1 MNGEIFVGI
10 DGGGSGATAVAID
23 REGKELARVRG
34 GPALVRSHDPVAGAS
49 ALADLVDRVA
59 RQAGERLPVTGL
71 VCALAGAGREDDRRL
86 LAAALIREAV
96 AVRLRVVMDVEAAF
110 HDAFGDGPGI
120 LLISGTGSI
129 ALARSADGRWVRAG
143 GWGALL
149 GDEGSGYGIGLAALR
164 AAVRAHDGR
173 GPGTSLLE
181 TVLAHAGVSDPEDLI
196 AWADRARKADIAAL
210 APAVADAARDGD
222 DVAAAIIGDAAAELA
237 RHISA
242 VCGAFEPWP
251 EPPGVALAGGLLGPG
266 RPLRDRTI
274 QAIERLGTTGPVLDR
289 AVDAARGAADMA
301 RVAFGTDGDS
311 SPATSRAG
319 SGRA

>member
-1 MNGEIFVGI
+1 MENEIYVGI

-96 AVRLRVVMDVEAAF
+96 AVRLRVVTDVEAAF

-120 LLISGTGSI
+120 LVISGTGSI

-149 GDEGSGYGIGLAALR
+149 GDEGSGYAIGLAALR

-173 GPGTSLLE
+173 GATTGLLE
-181 TVLAHAGVSDPEDLI
+181 TVLAHAGVSGPEGLI
-196 AWADRARKADIAAL
+196 AWADQARKADIAAL
-210 APAVADAARDGD
+210 APAVAEAARGGD
-222 DVAAAIIGDAAAELA
+222 DVAAAIIDDAATELA
-237 RHISA
+237 RHVRA
-242 VCGAFEPWP
+242 VYGSLAPWW
-251 EPPGVALAGGLLGPG
+251 EPPGVALAGGLLGPD
-266 RPLRDRTI
+266 RPLRNPTI
-274 QAIERLGTTGPVLDR
+274 RAIERFGTTGPVLDR
-289 AVDAARGAADMA
+289 AVDAARGAADLA
-301 RVAFGTDGDS
+301 RRPPGHFPLRPHPG
-311 SPATSRAG
+311 PP
-319 SGRA
+319 